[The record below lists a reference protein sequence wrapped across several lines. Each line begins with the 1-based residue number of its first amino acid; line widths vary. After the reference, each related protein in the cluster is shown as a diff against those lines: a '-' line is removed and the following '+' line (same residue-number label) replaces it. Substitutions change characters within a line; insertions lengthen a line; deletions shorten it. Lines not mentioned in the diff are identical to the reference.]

1 MNAIIEIG
9 TNSLKFLVV
18 RLDEEL
24 EVVLDETSI
33 TRLGEG
39 YVQTQLISE
48 PAFQRNLNEI
58 EKCIIRAKKLG
69 CANINIYG
77 TMIFRRAN
85 NGKEIV
91 QRIKVATGLSVE
103 ILSGE
108 EEAEYS
114 YLAAIK
120 TLGLSN
126 KDILVID
133 TGGGSIEFIFGS
145 GEMINYAKSLD
156 VGAVTLTDKFNL
168 VNQVESSVLDQCNEY
183 LASEWNQINYR
194 NHLDMIIGIGG
205 TVTTISAI
213 IQKLVPYKADKV
225 QGSIINL
232 EDIIKLQNT
241 LASKNL
247 AEKQNIS
254 GLSPKRADIILG
266 GVIIIKSILE
276 HYEAN
281 KILVCDRGLRYG
293 LALKNWRKK

>member
-1 MNAIIEIG
+1 
-9 TNSLKFLVV
+9 
-18 RLDEEL
+18 
-24 EVVLDETSI
+24 
-33 TRLGEG
+33 
-39 YVQTQLISE
+39 
-48 PAFQRNLNEI
+48 
-58 EKCIIRAKKLG
+58 
-69 CANINIYG
+69 
-77 TMIFRRAN
+77 MIFRRAN

-91 QRIKVATGLSVE
+91 QRIKAETGLSVE

-126 KDILVID
+126 KNILVID
-133 TGGGSIEFIFGS
+133 TGGGSTEFIFGS
-145 GEMINYAKSLD
+145 GEMINYAKSID

-168 VNQVESSVLDQCNEY
+168 VDQVENSVLEQCHKY
-183 LASEWNQINYR
+183 LASELNQINYR

-213 IQKLVPYKADKV
+213 IQNLVPYEANKV

-232 EDIIKLQNT
+232 EDVTKLQNS

-247 AEKQNIS
+247 TEKQNIS

-276 HYEAN
+276 HHGAN
-281 KILVCDRGLRYG
+281 KMIVCDRGLRYG